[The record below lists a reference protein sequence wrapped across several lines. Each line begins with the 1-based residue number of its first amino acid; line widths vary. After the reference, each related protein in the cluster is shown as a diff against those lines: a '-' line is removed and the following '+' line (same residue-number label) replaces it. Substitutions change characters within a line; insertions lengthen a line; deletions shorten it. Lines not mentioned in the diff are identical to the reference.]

1 MEKYDAIIIG
11 SGQAAN
17 PLAHKLAAAGW
28 RTALIEKKWIGGT
41 CINTGCT
48 PTKTAIASGR
58 VAYLTKRSADYGI
71 CTTGWSVDIEKV
83 IRRKN
88 AHVLAAR
95 ESSAKRLLETHNLEV
110 HFGTAMFTG
119 QKEVTVSH
127 EDGSTGTMTAEK
139 IFLNT
144 GTRPVIPSIPGL
156 ADVPYFTSENILDQ
170 MVVPAHLAIIGG
182 GYI

>member
-1 MEKYDAIIIG
+1 MDKYDAIIIG

-17 PLAHKLAAAGW
+17 PLAKKLAAAGW

-41 CINTGCT
+41 CVNTGCT

-71 CTTGWSVDIEKV
+71 RTTGWSVDMETV
-83 IRRKN
+83 VRRKN

-95 ESSAKRLLETHNLEV
+95 GSSSKRLLETHNLNV

-119 QKEVTVSH
+119 RKEITISR
-127 EDGSTGTMTAEK
+127 EDGST
-139 IFLNT
+139 
-144 GTRPVIPSIPGL
+144 
-156 ADVPYFTSENILDQ
+156 
-170 MVVPAHLAIIGG
+170 
-182 GYI
+182 